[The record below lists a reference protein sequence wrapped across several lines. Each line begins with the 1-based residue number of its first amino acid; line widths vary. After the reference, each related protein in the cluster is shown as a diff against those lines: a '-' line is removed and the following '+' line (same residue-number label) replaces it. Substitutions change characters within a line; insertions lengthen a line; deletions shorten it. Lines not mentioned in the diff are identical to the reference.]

1 MALEWKT
8 ATQPPWW
15 GSGAATTSYL
25 VGRRQS
31 HTQNLFTLVKKIC
44 ERLKSI
50 CGYNSTG
57 GDLVFFI
64 EGLQKAVKEVK
75 KTVGEEVDDEEL
87 EGAGA
92 AV

>member
-1 MALEWKT
+1 M
-8 ATQPPWW
+8 
-15 GSGAATTSYL
+15 
-25 VGRRQS
+25 
-31 HTQNLFTLVKKIC
+31 C
-44 ERLKSI
+44 EKPKSI

-57 GDLVFFI
+57 GDLVFFV

>member
-1 MALEWKT
+1 MSIVET
-8 ATQPPWW
+8 A
-15 GSGAATTSYL
+15 
-25 VGRRQS
+25 
-31 HTQNLFTLVKKIC
+31 KEIC
-44 ERLKSI
+44 EKLKSI

-75 KTVGEEVDDEEL
+75 QTVGEEVDDEE
-87 EGAGA
+87 EHTGVGA